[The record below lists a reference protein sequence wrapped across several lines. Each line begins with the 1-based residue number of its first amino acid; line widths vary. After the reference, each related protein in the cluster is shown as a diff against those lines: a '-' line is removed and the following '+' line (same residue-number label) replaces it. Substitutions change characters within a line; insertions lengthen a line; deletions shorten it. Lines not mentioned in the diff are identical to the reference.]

1 MRKSISAAS
10 FFTAASFTAAL
21 TLGAGGALAQAWP
34 QKPVRVVIGFAPGG
48 TPDIAIRIFTPRMS
62 EGLGQPVIVEN
73 RPGAGGILSMEY
85 TAKAPPDGYTL
96 AFGASG
102 TLLLAK
108 SLYPNTAYD
117 ALTSFTPVGLF
128 AKLSY
133 MLVTPLSLPARTLKE
148 FVDLA
153 KAQPGKLNYGSSSP
167 GSLPHVLGEM
177 FKIQS
182 GTHIVAI
189 NYKGSAESVNAF
201 LGGDV
206 QMLVDGYPSLG
217 PLVTTGKARALLVT
231 GTARSSKLPDVP
243 TAAEAGLPEFTVQS
257 WMGLVAPAGTPA
269 AVVQR
274 INAELNKAVASKEV
288 IDGLER
294 LTFEPFTTTPEQF
307 AAIIRSDWPKWDGV
321 VKKAGIKI
329 Q

>member
-1 MRKSISAAS
+1 
-10 FFTAASFTAAL
+10 
-21 TLGAGGALAQAWP
+21 
-34 QKPVRVVIGFAPGG
+34 
-48 TPDIAIRIFTPRMS
+48 
-62 EGLGQPVIVEN
+62 
-73 RPGAGGILSMEY
+73 
-85 TAKAPPDGYTL
+85 
-96 AFGASG
+96 
-102 TLLLAK
+102 
-108 SLYPNTAYD
+108 
-117 ALTSFTPVGLF
+117 
-128 AKLSY
+128 
-133 MLVTPLSLPARTLKE
+133 
-148 FVDLA
+148 
-153 KAQPGKLNYGSSSP
+153 
-167 GSLPHVLGEM
+167 
-177 FKIQS
+177 
-182 GTHIVAI
+182 
-189 NYKGSAESVNAF
+189 
-201 LGGDV
+201 
-206 QMLVDGYPSLG
+206 
-217 PLVTTGKARALLVT
+217 VT